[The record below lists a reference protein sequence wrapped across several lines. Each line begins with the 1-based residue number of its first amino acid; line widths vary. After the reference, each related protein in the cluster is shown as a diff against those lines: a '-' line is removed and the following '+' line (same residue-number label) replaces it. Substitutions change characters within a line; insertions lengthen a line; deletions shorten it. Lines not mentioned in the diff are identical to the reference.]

1 MTSFSLNPNLV
12 LNLLADIVLKHI
24 ITLIANFAS
33 WIILL
38 HYFLDLLCS
47 LRLCFLWSEWYF
59 IVTSFKFYNLI
70 LLLYV
75 FHLITISLSTIV
87 SILFLLEV
95 ISGYIN
101 QIYRARST
109 NISVLFSSSFIWLD
123 SLNTV
128 LIETNSWFV
137 LYDSI

>member
-33 WIILL
+33 WKILL

-87 SILFLLEV
+87 SIPFLLEV

>member
-33 WIILL
+33 WKILL

-59 IVTSFKFYNLI
+59 IATSFKFYNLI

-87 SILFLLEV
+87 SIPFLLEV

>member
-33 WIILL
+33 WRILL

>member
-33 WIILL
+33 WRILL

-87 SILFLLEV
+87 SIPFLLEV

>member
-33 WIILL
+33 WRILL

-123 SLNTV
+123 SLNTL
-128 LIETNSWFV
+128 LIETNSSFV

>member
-33 WIILL
+33 WKILL

-47 LRLCFLWSEWYF
+47 LRLCFLWSEWHF
-59 IVTSFKFYNLI
+59 IVTSFKFYNLL

-75 FHLITISLSTIV
+75 FHLTTISLSTIV
-87 SILFLLEV
+87 FIPFLLEV
-95 ISGYIN
+95 FSGYIN

-123 SLNTV
+123 SLNTL
-128 LIETNSWFV
+128 LIETNSSFV

>member
-33 WIILL
+33 WRILL

-87 SILFLLEV
+87 SIPFLLEV

-123 SLNTV
+123 SLNTL
-128 LIETNSWFV
+128 LIETNSSFV